1 MKPRTKY
8 SDSDVI
14 AMKLE
19 NEQIAAINKLSIS
32 LGMARNTLIRKMLN
46 LVLADVKAGRNIFD
60 NSHLYDADGRT
71 PVIIKDIG
79 ATL

>member
-19 NEQIAAINKLSIS
+19 NDQIAVINKLSITM
-32 LGMARNTLIRKMLN
+32 GMARNTLIRKMLN
-46 LVLADVKAGRNIFD
+46 LVLEDVKAGRNVFD
-60 NSHLYDADGRT
+60 NTHFFDGIDIDNPDGRP
-71 PVIIKDIG
+71 PV
-79 ATL
+79 